1 MRVLLVAL
9 NHREEVILLLHI
21 GMLAVATLF
30 FVVVHGTRVKS
41 HLIISDSS
49 FDDNEIL
56 HLFLGTIRWVQFGIS
71 HFAGS
76 LFPGTE
82 GALGCHS
89 ISLVLLIRRQ
99 EEDIFVLVFLDYV

>member
-9 NHREEVILLLHI
+9 NHREKVVLLLHV
-21 GMLAVATLF
+21 GVLAVATLF
-30 FVVVHGTRVKS
+30 FVVVHGTRVES
-41 HLIISDSS
+41 HLVISDSS
-49 FDDNEIL
+49 FDDNQIL

-71 HFAGS
+71 HFAGG
-76 LFPGTE
+76 LFPGAE

-99 EEDIFVLVFLDYV
+99 EEDVFVLILLDYV